1 MGSKLGLH
9 NERPANNCLSHC
21 TTMNSLYHRRLLRL
35 VSPIILSMH
44 IITFQILGYS
54 DDIVLMGRTTGML
67 KQAMANFNNAAKKK
81 GLSINIQKSHIWK

>member
-1 MGSKLGLH
+1 M
-9 NERPANNCLSHC
+9 
-21 TTMNSLYHRRLLRL
+21 
-35 VSPIILSMH
+35 
-44 IITFQILGYS
+44 LGYA